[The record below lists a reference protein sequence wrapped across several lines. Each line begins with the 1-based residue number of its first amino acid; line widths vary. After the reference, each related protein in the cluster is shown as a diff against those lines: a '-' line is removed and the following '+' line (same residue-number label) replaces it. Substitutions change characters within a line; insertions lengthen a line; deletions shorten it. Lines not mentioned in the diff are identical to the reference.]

1 MLVLYKKKREIVK
14 KIMHKYDLG
23 VWDFWNLTRI
33 FAQMLEARSN
43 N

>member
-1 MLVLYKKKREIVK
+1 MLVLSTKEKGDRK

-23 VWDFWNLTRI
+23 VRDFWNLTRI
-33 FAQMLEARSN
+33 FAQILEARSN